1 MLGEHTEEVDR
12 ARSRDGGVVTL
23 RSASN
28 AGPVLDDVAPVGDL
42 DAAARSQRFI
52 CNLAPP
58 KNPSTLSK
66 SMISGTPL
74 RSLSRL
80 RSPSGACS

>member
-1 MLGEHTEEVDR
+1 MTSPVSIRVATEKPRRGSGDI
-12 ARSRDGGVVTL
+12 ARHQTP
-23 RSASN
+23 A
-28 AGPVLDDVAPVGDL
+28 AVLDDVAPVGDL

-52 CNLAPP
+52 CNRAPP

-74 RSLSRL
+74 RSLSRF